1 MAKCENLAGCPFYQG
16 QMSMESGLGAIYKK
30 KYCETDKSICARY
43 MVASRIGKQY
53 VTPSLYPNMQD
64 QAKKILAEHG
74 VKI

>member
-16 QMSMESGLGAIYKK
+16 KMTMDSGIGAMYKK
-30 KYCETDKSICARY
+30 KYCEEDKLSCARY

-53 VTPSLYPNMQD
+53 VTLNLYPNMQD

-74 VKI
+74 VKL